1 MNHIFVKKNNSM
13 DSMYL
18 VLVAV
23 LFALAISDLIVGV
36 SNDAVNFLNS
46 AIGSKA
52 ASIKVVMAL
61 AALGVLVGAVFSSG
75 MMEIARKGIFHPE
88 MFSFSE
94 IIIIFIAVMVTDVI
108 LLDTFNTFGLP
119 TSTTVSIVFELL
131 GAAVAVSIVK
141 ISGNADQT
149 MAELGT
155 YINTS
160 KALAIISG
168 ILLSVVIAFSVGA
181 IIQYFARLLFSF
193 QYKKNLKF
201 FGALFGGLSLTVIT
215 YFMLIKGTKGA
226 SFMDVATK
234 DYITENALF
243 LLSISFVG
251 WTFILQMLYWLFK
264 VNPLKIVVLAGTF
277 SLAMAFAGNDL
288 VNFIGVP
295 LGGLQAYELFSAV
308 PGADPDTFMM
318 TGLTGKAQSPT
329 WILLLAG
336 VVMMITLYTSSK
348 AKAVVKTSVD
358 LSRQGEGSE
367 RFESSFMSRMVV
379 RSAKNLN
386 DSISKVLPQS
396 VRNSIDNRFQA
407 PDEPEEGVPVAFD
420 LIRASSN
427 LVVASILIAIGTS
440 LKLPLSTTYVTF
452 MVAMGT
458 SLADRAWG
466 RDSAVYRITGV
477 LSIIGGWFF
486 TAFAAFT
493 LAFLMALLFTF
504 GGFVAIIIMVI
515 LAGYM
520 LFRTYKMFRKKNA
533 KNAENQLDDQVNDIT
548 GYKAQTTRIIS
559 GYLENIFKTL
569 DDALSNFYTEKS
581 IKLQKIKREVE
592 KIDNDCKTLRE
603 HSNDSNAIV
612 DDEQY
617 EVIHFQSSITD
628 YLRNASHDLNF
639 IVNPLV
645 KHVNNSHKPFNEVQI
660 LELRE
665 VMEMVNEFEGL
676 ILEIINTG
684 DYKKI
689 DLLNEKIE
697 IIFKVLKVR
706 AKNQLRRV
714 KSDSASTRTSWLY
727 LNTLNELK
735 SLMINVLNVAKSHR
749 DFLYNGKPEE

>member
-1 MNHIFVKKNNSM
+1 M

-94 IIIIFIAVMVTDVI
+94 IIVIFIAVMVTDVI

-181 IIQYFARLLFSF
+181 IIQYFARLLFTF

-215 YFMLIKGTKGA
+215 YFMLIKGIKGA

-234 DYITENALF
+234 DYITDNALF

-251 WTFILQMLYWLFK
+251 WTFVLQMLYWLFN

-295 LGGLQAYELFSAV
+295 LGGLQAYDLFSAV

-386 DSISKVLPQS
+386 SSISRVLPQG

-407 PDEPEEGVPVAFD
+407 PDEPVEGVPVAFD

-504 GGFVAIIIMVI
+504 GGFVAI
-515 LAGYM
+515 
-520 LFRTYKMFRKKNA
+520 
-533 KNAENQLDDQVNDIT
+533 
-548 GYKAQTTRIIS
+548 
-559 GYLENIFKTL
+559 
-569 DDALSNFYTEKS
+569 
-581 IKLQKIKREVE
+581 
-592 KIDNDCKTLRE
+592 
-603 HSNDSNAIV
+603 
-612 DDEQY
+612 
-617 EVIHFQSSITD
+617 
-628 YLRNASHDLNF
+628 
-639 IVNPLV
+639 
-645 KHVNNSHKPFNEVQI
+645 
-660 LELRE
+660 
-665 VMEMVNEFEGL
+665 
-676 ILEIINTG
+676 
-684 DYKKI
+684 
-689 DLLNEKIE
+689 
-697 IIFKVLKVR
+697 R
-706 AKNQLRRV
+706 A
-714 KSDSASTRTSWLY
+714 
-727 LNTLNELK
+727 
-735 SLMINVLNVAKSHR
+735 
-749 DFLYNGKPEE
+749 